1 MSTANDMV
9 KWMHVLLNGGIING
23 TKVIDNDVILKTWS
37 QANTV
42 EDTNDIQKPK

>member
-1 MSTANDMV
+1 MSTANDMA